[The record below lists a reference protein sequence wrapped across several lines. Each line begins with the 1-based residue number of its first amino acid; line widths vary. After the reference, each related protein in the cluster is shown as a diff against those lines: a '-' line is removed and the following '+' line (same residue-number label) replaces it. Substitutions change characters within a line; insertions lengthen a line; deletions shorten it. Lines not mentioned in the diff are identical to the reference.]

1 MVSVNF
7 IIKGGNKH
15 YLPPDQAKK
24 GNYPRTVE
32 EWRAEQARKRK
43 AKRQAREQEA
53 RKRRAKAG
61 VKALR
66 EIRKLQNST
75 ELLIPT
81 TCARDCPGCQQQHR
95 GRPFQSRCAGSP
107 SSSCRRLPYQ
117 AVWRFTVARDPRK
130 ASNIDATRYAAC
142 PPHQRWYRLLLIST
156 RCHQFF
162 PFSLFSLSLTNKRDN
177 RVIFYFELFY

>member
-81 TCARDCPGCQQQHR
+81 TTFTRVVREIAQDVCNSIEGVRFKADALAALQVAAEDYLTGLFEGSQLLAIHAKRVTLMPRDMQLFRLIR
-95 GRPFQSRCAGSP
+95 GD
-107 SSSCRRLPYQ
+107 
-117 AVWRFTVARDPRK
+117 TVYY
-130 ASNIDATRYAAC
+130 S
-142 PPHQRWYRLLLIST
+142 
-156 RCHQFF
+156 
-162 PFSLFSLSLTNKRDN
+162 
-177 RVIFYFELFY
+177 

>member
-81 TCARDCPGCQQQHR
+81 TPFTRVVREIAQDVSNSIEGVRFKADALAALQVAAEDYLTGLFEGSQLLAIHAKRVTLMPRDMQLFRFIR
-95 GRPFQSRCAGSP
+95 GD
-107 SSSCRRLPYQ
+107 
-117 AVWRFTVARDPRK
+117 TVYY
-130 ASNIDATRYAAC
+130 S
-142 PPHQRWYRLLLIST
+142 
-156 RCHQFF
+156 
-162 PFSLFSLSLTNKRDN
+162 
-177 RVIFYFELFY
+177 